1 MKEKLPIACSLTDR
15 ELQERRKNVLVKIT
29 ESLIDFEELADG
41 FRYRFPAEDVVLQNL
56 MTVINLERKCCPFL
70 NFKLNLEAGKDFVSL
85 DLTGGQGTKEAIKSL
100 FELNVN

>member
-1 MKEKLPIACSLTDR
+1 MTEEIPIACSLTDK
-15 ELQERRKNVLVKIT
+15 ELQQRRKNVLVKIT

-85 DLTGGQGTKEAIKSL
+85 DLTGAQGAKEAISSL
-100 FELNVN
+100 FN